1 MSTKIGLVSDVH
13 ATPAPLQE
21 ALSIFA
27 KAGVDMILCAGDI
40 AGYGHEL
47 EQTVELLMASE
58 CKAIFGNHEVWH
70 LEANRN
76 DEENQVNFYFR
87 NLPPVLDLVIEG
99 KKLYMVHASPPQ
111 SCMDGIKLLDEC
123 GELLS
128 DQKEVWTER
137 LAGFGHDVLVVG
149 HTHQVFSEQLGDT
162 LVINPGSTKF
172 NHSCAILSLPGM
184 ECQWVSL
191 SNKVSVKVWH
201 WGPDRLMQ
209 NVASEGSTRHGQK
222 R

>member
-1 MSTKIGLVSDVH
+1 MPTKIGLVSDVH

-27 KAGVDMILCAGDI
+27 KEGVDMILCAGDI
-40 AGYGHEL
+40 AGYGQEL
-47 EQTVELLMASE
+47 EQTVALLMASA
-58 CKAIFGNHEVWH
+58 CKAIFGNHEIWH
-70 LEANRN
+70 LEAHGN
-76 DEENQVNFYFR
+76 DEENRVNFYFR

-123 GELLS
+123 GELLA

-184 ECQWVSL
+184 DCQWVPL
-191 SNKVSVKVWH
+191 SNKVIVKVWH
-201 WGPDRLMQ
+201 WGPARSRQ
-209 NVASEGSTRHGQK
+209 SQQVVN
-222 R
+222 